1 MNFEK
6 LSQNQMSIKS
16 NLSKLLK
23 LRKQRLSLIYGSFK
37 CIHVCDNLYVYQ
49 RTYFDE
55 KTIVFLNKS
64 ENIIEYDL
72 YEYENKFK
80 LHFGSTIKDNKLL
93 LKPYSHEILTIN

>member
-1 MNFEK
+1 MMNFEK

-55 KTIVFLNKS
+55 KTIVFLNNQK
-64 ENIIEYDL
+64 I
-72 YEYENKFK
+72 
-80 LHFGSTIKDNKLL
+80 
-93 LKPYSHEILTIN
+93 

>member
-1 MNFEK
+1 MMNFEK

-72 YEYENKFK
+72 YEYENKKATFW
-80 LHFGSTIKDNKLL
+80 FNNKRQ
-93 LKPYSHEILTIN
+93 